1 MFQQFLAAFLIGIC
15 VILMIFLAIT
25 DSLSKKRKTIIF
37 MMVFSSMML
46 LILEQLARTF
56 DGNISTIGFVITRTS
71 KFLNYG
77 INLTLIYIFTQYLK
91 DMLKEEGKIKEIPKS
106 IKIVEYILAVGGIF
120 LVISQFTGLY
130 YTYDAA
136 NIYRRSRFYGISYL
150 FSSVTIVIIAINVIK
165 YKNAIRKKLFVPF
178 LMFTLAPMITSII
191 HLIARDSL
199 SLISATIVAMTVLL
213 YCFSILDGNEVMRT
227 AHQKKME
234 NLNQMIQET
243 SSALAEAI
251 DAKDAYTSGHSRRV
265 AEYSAKIAKAYGKDD
280 DYCQEI
286 YQIGLLH
293 DVGKIGVPNAIIN
306 KTGKLTDEEYEII
319 KTHTTKG
326 KEILSKISLSPNLPI
341 GANYHHE
348 RYDGKGYP
356 EGLKGEEIPEIAR
369 IIAVADT
376 YDAMN
381 SKRSYRDGLPK
392 EKIRQELIN
401 GMGTQFDTRFA
412 AVMVNLIEAG
422 EV

>member
-1 MFQQFLAAFLIGIC
+1 MFQRYLAAFLIGIC

-25 DSLSKKRKTIIF
+25 DSLSRKRKTIIF

-46 LILEQLARTF
+46 LISEQLARTF
-56 DGNISTIGFVITRTS
+56 DGDTSIIGFIVARTS

-77 INLTLIYIFTQYLK
+77 INLTIVYIFTQYFK
-91 DMLKEEGKIKEIPKS
+91 DMLKEEGGIKKVPKS
-106 IKIVEYILAVGGIF
+106 IKAVEYILAVGGIF
-120 LVISQFTGLY
+120 IVISQFTGLY
-130 YTYDAA
+130 YTYDAE
-136 NIYRRSRFYGISYL
+136 NVYHRSKFYWVSYL
-150 FSSVTIVIIAINVIK
+150 FSSITISILAINVIR
-165 YKNAIRKKLFVPF
+165 YKKVLRKKLFVPF
-178 LMFTLAPMITSII
+178 LMFTIAPMAMSIV
-191 HLIARDSL
+191 HLIVRGKG
-199 SLISATIVAMTVLL
+199 SLIGATIVAMAVLL

-234 NLNQMIQET
+234 DLNQMIKET

-251 DAKDAYTSGHSRRV
+251 DAKDTYTSGHSRRV
-265 AEYSAKIAKAYGKDD
+265 AEYSAKIAKTYGKDD
-280 DYCQEI
+280 NYCREI

-293 DVGKIGVPNAIIN
+293 DIGKIGVPNAIIN
-306 KTGKLTDEEYEII
+306 KKGKLTEEEYEII
-319 KTHTTKG
+319 KTHTVKG

-412 AVMVNLIEAG
+412 AVMVNLIEQG

>member
-1 MFQQFLAAFLIGIC
+1 MFQKYLAAFLIGIC

-25 DSLSKKRKTIIF
+25 DSLSEKRKRLLF
-37 MMVFSSMML
+37 KMVLASMML
-46 LILEQLARTF
+46 LISEQLARTF
-56 DGNISTIGFVITRTS
+56 DGNVSTIGFIIARTS
-71 KFLNYG
+71 KFLNYVM
-77 INLTLIYIFTQYLK
+77 NLLIVHIFTQYVK
-91 DMLKEEGKIKEIPKS
+91 DMLVKEGEIKEIPKS
-106 IKIVEYILAVGGIF
+106 FKIIDYVLIAGGVLI
-120 LVISQFTGLY
+120 VISQFTGLY
-130 YTYDAA
+130 YTYDAM
-136 NIYRRSRFYGISYL
+136 NVYRRSRFYGISYV
-150 FSSVTIVIIAINVIK
+150 FSTVAIVVLAVNIIK
-165 YKNAIRKKLFVPF
+165 YKKAIRKKLFVPF
-178 LMFTLAPMITSII
+178 LMFTIMPMVMSIVHFI
-191 HLIARDSL
+191 VRGKG
-199 SLISATIVAMTVLL
+199 SLIGATIVAMAVLL
-213 YCFSILDGNEVMRT
+213 YCFSILDGNEVLRT
-227 AHQKKME
+227 AHQKKMDDL
-234 NLNQMIQET
+234 NLMIEET
-243 SSALAEAI
+243 SLALAEAI
-251 DAKDAYTSGHSRRV
+251 DAKDAYTSGHSKRV

-280 DYCQEI
+280 AYCQEI
-286 YQIGLLH
+286 YKIGLLH

-306 KTGKLTDEEYEII
+306 KTGKLTDEEYAII

-392 EKIRQELIN
+392 EKIRDEIIK

-412 AVMVNLIEAG
+412 AVMVNLIEQG

>member
-1 MFQQFLAAFLIGIC
+1 MFQQYLAAFLIGIC
-15 VILMIFLAIT
+15 VILMIFLTIT
-25 DSLSKKRKTIIF
+25 DSLSEKRKRLLF
-37 MMVFSSMML
+37 AMAFASMML
-46 LILEQLARTF
+46 VISEQLARAF
-56 DGNISTIGFVITRTS
+56 DGHANVLGIVTARTS

-77 INLTLIYIFTQYLK
+77 LNLLIVYIFAQYLK
-91 DMLKEEGKIKEIPKS
+91 DMLVTEGNIKKIPKS
-106 IKIVEYILAVGGIF
+106 IKITEYILAVGGVFI
-120 LVISQFTGLY
+120 VISQFTGLY

-136 NIYRRSRFYGISYL
+136 NVYRRSTFYGVSYL
-150 FSSVTIVIIAINVIK
+150 FTTVTITILAINIIR
-165 YKNAIRKKLFVPF
+165 YKKAIRKKLFVPF
-178 LMFTLAPMITSII
+178 LLFTIMPIVMSFAHFLV
-191 HLIARDSL
+191 RGKG
-199 SLISATIVAMTVLL
+199 SLIGATIVAMAVLL
-213 YCFSILDGNEVMRT
+213 YCFSILDGNEVLRT
-227 AHQKKME
+227 AHQKKMDD
-234 NLNQMIQET
+234 LNQMIKET

-251 DAKDAYTSGHSRRV
+251 DAKDAYTSGHSKRV
-265 AEYSAKIAKAYGKDD
+265 AEYSAKIAKAYGKDEA
-280 DYCQEI
+280 YCQEI

-306 KTGKLTDEEYEII
+306 KTSKLTDEEYEII

-392 EKIRQELIN
+392 EKIKDELIR

-412 AVMVNLIEAG
+412 AIMVNLIEQG

>member
-1 MFQQFLAAFLIGIC
+1 MFQKYLAAFLIGIC

-25 DSLSKKRKTIIF
+25 DSLSEKRKRLLF
-37 MMVFSSMML
+37 KMVLASMML
-46 LILEQLARTF
+46 LISEQLARTF
-56 DGNISTIGFVITRTS
+56 DGDVSTIGFIVARTS

-77 INLTLIYIFTQYLK
+77 VNLLIVHIFTEYVE
-91 DMLKEEGKIKEIPKS
+91 DMLVKEGKIEKIPKS
-106 IKIVEYILAVGGIF
+106 FKIIDYVLIAGGVLI
-120 LVISQFTGLY
+120 VISQFTGLY
-130 YTYDAA
+130 YTYDAM
-136 NIYRRSRFYGISYL
+136 NLYRRSRFYGISYV
-150 FSSVTIVIIAINVIK
+150 FSTVAIVILAVNIVK
-165 YKNAIRKKLFVPF
+165 YKKAIRKKLFVPF
-178 LMFTLAPMITSII
+178 LMFTIMPMIMSIVY
-191 HLIARDSL
+191 LIVRGKG
-199 SLISATIVAMTVLL
+199 SLIGATIVAMAVLL
-213 YCFSILDGNEVMRT
+213 YCFSILDGNEVLRT
-227 AHQKKME
+227 AHQKKMDDL
-234 NLNQMIQET
+234 NLMIEET
-243 SSALAEAI
+243 SLALAEAI
-251 DAKDAYTSGHSRRV
+251 DAKDAYTSGHSKRV

-280 DYCQEI
+280 VYCQEI
-286 YQIGLLH
+286 YKIGLLH
-293 DVGKIGVPNAIIN
+293 DVGKIGVPSAIIN
-306 KTGKLTDEEYEII
+306 KAGKLTDEEYEII

-326 KEILSKISLSPNLPI
+326 REILSKISLSPNLPI

-392 EKIRQELIN
+392 EKIRDEIIK

-412 AVMVNLIEAG
+412 AVMVNLIEQG

>member
-1 MFQQFLAAFLIGIC
+1 MFTIMPMIVSILHLIVRGKTSLIG
-15 VILMIFLAIT
+15 A
-25 DSLSKKRKTIIF
+25 TII
-37 MMVFSSMML
+37 
-46 LILEQLARTF
+46 
-56 DGNISTIGFVITRTS
+56 
-71 KFLNYG
+71 
-77 INLTLIYIFTQYLK
+77 
-91 DMLKEEGKIKEIPKS
+91 
-106 IKIVEYILAVGGIF
+106 
-120 LVISQFTGLY
+120 
-130 YTYDAA
+130 
-136 NIYRRSRFYGISYL
+136 
-150 FSSVTIVIIAINVIK
+150 
-165 YKNAIRKKLFVPF
+165 
-178 LMFTLAPMITSII
+178 
-191 HLIARDSL
+191 
-199 SLISATIVAMTVLL
+199 AMAVLL
-213 YCFSILDGNEVMRT
+213 YCFSILDGNEVLKT

-234 NLNQMIQET
+234 DLNQMIKET
-243 SSALAEAI
+243 SLALAEAI
-251 DAKDAYTSGHSRRV
+251 DAKDTYTSGHSQRV
-265 AEYSAKIAKAYGKDD
+265 AEYSAAIARAYGKDEE
-280 DYCQEI
+280 YCQEI

-306 KTGKLTDEEYEII
+306 KTGRLTDEEYEII

-381 SKRSYRDGLPK
+381 SNRSYRNGLPK
-392 EKIRQELIN
+392 EKIRDEIIK

-412 AVMVNLIEAG
+412 AILVNLIEQG